1 MTPKAINKLLEIIS
15 IIFWRN
21 FILKSFPKTIASRL
35 LQTIPKI
42 EPIIKENLYS
52 GYWIPRP
59 IEKRKVLSP
68 NSPISIQKAMINTK
82 FIFKLH
88 NLEIRPVLW
97 FSILSKDGFFIEI
110 NPNIPNKIKEI

>member
-1 MTPKAINKLLEIIS
+1 MIS
-15 IIFWRN
+15 IIFWWN
-21 FILKSFPKTIASRL
+21 FMLKSFPKIMASRL

-42 EPIIKENLYS
+42 EPIIKEILYS

-59 IEKRKVLSP
+59 IEERKVLSP
-68 NSPISIQKAMINTK
+68 NSPTSMQKAMINTK

-97 FSILSKDGFFIEI
+97 VSILSKDVFFIEI
-110 NPNIPNKIKEI
+110 NPNIPN